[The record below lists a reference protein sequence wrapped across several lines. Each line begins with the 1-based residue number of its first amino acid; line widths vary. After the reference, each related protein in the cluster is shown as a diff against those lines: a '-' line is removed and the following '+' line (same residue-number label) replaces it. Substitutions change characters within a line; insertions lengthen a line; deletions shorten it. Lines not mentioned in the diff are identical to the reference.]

1 MKVIKVNLPRDLKY
15 VNIHVLS
22 DWHLGDANCKLDDIK
37 EIIKSIANNK
47 NSYALINGDL
57 INNAIKS
64 SVSDIYSEKL
74 SPMEQIDMA
83 YELLS
88 PIKHKILG
96 VTSGNHEN
104 RSYKDSGVDLT
115 AFLATKLGV
124 VDKYDPIATAIYLR
138 VGEQNKKATGKPDVK
153 RQICYKIYMT
163 HGANSGRTEGS
174 KVNALVRL
182 QSVIDADI
190 YIHSHTHQGAVLKS
204 VRLKMDDRN
213 SAVSEEE
220 VLFVNSAAQLS
231 YGGYGEK
238 FSFKPTSTKQPVIH
252 LSGEKKLFEATL

>member
-1 MKVIKVNLPRDLKY
+1 MKVIKANLPRDLKY

-22 DWHLGDANCKLDDIK
+22 DWHLGDPNCKLDDIK
-37 EIIKSIANNK
+37 EIIKSISSNK
-47 NSYALINGDL
+47 HSYALINGDL

-74 SPMEQIDMA
+74 SPMEQIDIA
-83 YELLS
+83 CELLS
-88 PIKHKILG
+88 PIKDKILG
-96 VTSGNHEN
+96 VTAGNHEN

-124 VDKYDPIATAIYLR
+124 LDKYDPIATAIYLR
-138 VGEQNKKATGKPDVK
+138 VGERNAKATGKDTK

-190 YIHSHTHQGAVLKS
+190 YIHSHTHQGAILKS
-204 VRLKMDDRN
+204 MRLTMDDRN
-213 SAVSEEE
+213 NAVSEEE

-238 FSFKPTSTKQPVIH
+238 FSFKPASTKQPVIH
-252 LSGEKKLFEATL
+252 LSGEKKAFEATL

>member
-1 MKVIKVNLPRDLKY
+1 MKVVKVYLPRDLKH
-15 VNIHVLS
+15 VNLHVLS
-22 DWHLGDANCKLDDIK
+22 DWHLGDSNCKLDDIK
-37 EIIKSIANNK
+37 AIINSIASDK
-47 NSYALINGDL
+47 NAYALINGDL

-74 SPMEQIDMA
+74 NPMEQIELA
-83 YELLS
+83 CELLT
-88 PIKHKILG
+88 PIKDKILG

-115 AFLATKLGV
+115 AFLATKLGIIN
-124 VDKYDPIATAIYLR
+124 KYDPIAVAIYLR
-138 VGEQNKKATGKPDVK
+138 VGELNRKATGKDIN

-163 HGANSGRTEGS
+163 HGANSGRTEGA

-190 YIHSHTHQGAVLKS
+190 YIHSHTHQAAVLKN

-238 FSFKPTSTKQPVIH
+238 FNFKPASTKQPVIH
-252 LSGEKKLFEATL
+252 LSGEKKAFTATL